1 MNRERRGR
9 LAVLLEQIEAAK
21 DGVEEILAEEEDAR
35 DNFPENL
42 QNSEAYERSE
52 AACDSLTE
60 AVSSLEDAV
69 TSMEAATVSAPVIKC
84 KKTPRKKCRFMAEEA
99 KKR

>member
-1 MNRERRGR
+1 MNKERRGR

-42 QNSEAYERSE
+42 QNSETYERSE

-69 TSMEAATVSAPVIKC
+69 TSMEAAT
-84 KKTPRKKCRFMAEEA
+84 E
-99 KKR
+99 

>member
-1 MNRERRGR
+1 MNKERRSR

-21 DGVEEILAEEEDAR
+21 DGVEDILAEEENAR

-42 QNSEAYERSE
+42 MGGEAYERCE

-60 AVSSLEDAV
+60 AVSSLEDAAA
-69 TSMEAATVSAPVIKC
+69 SIEAA
-84 KKTPRKKCRFMAEEA
+84 ME
-99 KKR
+99 